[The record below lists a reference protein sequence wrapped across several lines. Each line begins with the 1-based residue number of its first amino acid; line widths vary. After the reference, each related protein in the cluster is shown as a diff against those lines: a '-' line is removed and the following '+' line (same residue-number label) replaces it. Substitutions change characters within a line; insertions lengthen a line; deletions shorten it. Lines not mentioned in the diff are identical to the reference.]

1 MTNVPRNVTLEKLKG
16 FVSEF
21 KANIVQVTC
30 DSVVLDVDV
39 GSLLVAKKD
48 RLLKILVDNQK
59 LTLSESAKADIYVL
73 RSVKGADPT
82 PMEEYDA
89 VALPGDVPL
98 SAFLANPANGVTLSP
113 AGRAFLLVG
122 PENIHQRAFA
132 WMCSDV
138 VHFYFKSQPSSLTT
152 QTHKHATIQLML
164 F

>member
-1 MTNVPRNVTLEKLKG
+1 VSSAGLGFLDLEGYNPKELLQMPR
-16 FVSEF
+16 
-21 KANIVQVTC
+21 
-30 DSVVLDVDV
+30 
-39 GSLLVAKKD
+39 
-48 RLLKILVDNQK
+48 QK
-59 LTLSESAKADIYVL
+59 LLEALRAKAHIGEEEKGRFTFIYVL